1 MRWIIPNPDP
11 VKVNALMEQF
21 QVPEIIAQVLINRGL
36 ENKNHAK
43 SFFSPDLSNLYNP
56 FLMKNMDIAVD
67 RVIANIKSKT
77 PIFIFGDYDVDGTTG
92 ASLLSIGLI
101 SLGATIETYIPNRV
115 KEGYGVSELGID
127 KAKKFG
133 ADLFITC
140 DCGINAINR
149 VNYAN
154 EKEIDV
160 IITDHHIPGEAL
172 PNAFA
177 ILNPK

>member
-1 MRWIIPNPDP
+1 
-11 VKVNALMEQF
+11 
-21 QVPEIIAQVLINRGL
+21 
-36 ENKNHAK
+36 
-43 SFFSPDLSNLYNP
+43 
-56 FLMKNMDIAVD
+56 MKNMDIAVD

-101 SLGATIETYIPNRV
+101 SLGATVDTYIPNRV

-140 DCGINAINR
+140 DCGTR
-149 VNYAN
+149 VLKSAGADIFGTWREGSVYHRHTTVLTRAY
-154 EKEIDV
+154 
-160 IITDHHIPGEAL
+160 
-172 PNAFA
+172 
-177 ILNPK
+177 